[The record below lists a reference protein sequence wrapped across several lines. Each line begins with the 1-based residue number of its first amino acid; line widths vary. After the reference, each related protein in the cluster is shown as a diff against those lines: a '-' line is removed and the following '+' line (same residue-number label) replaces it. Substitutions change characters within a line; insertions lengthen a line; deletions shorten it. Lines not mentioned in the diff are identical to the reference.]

1 MMDSRIAGAS
11 SGAVVASMAGL
22 VRSFASVYTDS
33 HSVSLGGEEAEE
45 GVAITDSHS
54 EIHPS
59 FNLSSP
65 FYGCCFLSPSRF
77 THAKHNNIRHG
88 PPGIQPV
95 TLGALPL
102 AMRTFHAEVIK
113 LGI

>member
-1 MMDSRIAGAS
+1 MVFARLLIVTWARQSM
-11 SGAVVASMAGL
+11 VVAA
-22 VRSFASVYTDS
+22 
-33 HSVSLGGEEAEE
+33 LGERKRRRGWPSR
-45 GVAITDSHS
+45 DSHS

-65 FYGCCFLSPSRF
+65 FYGGRFLSPSRF
-77 THAKHNNIRHG
+77 TLAKHNYIRHG